1 MTEATLADISHHS
14 WHMYFLLLLA
24 DVDVFHGLAVQ
35 IVDLQRISRHKSFEV
50 GRSQAMAT
58 LVGLTEEMVLVSEAR
73 KLLPFATGTKKIFSA
88 SL

>member
-1 MTEATLADISHHS
+1 
-14 WHMYFLLLLA
+14 MYFLLLLA